1 MCECVLEV
9 VDIFLLKP
17 KEKCK
22 HIDNKRK
29 DPSKLIKSRK
39 GALIKSRKGA
49 LINRASKNQFHVACD
64 LDNHLFAI
72 FSKR

>member
-29 DPSKLIKSRK
+29 DPSKLIKRRK
-39 GALIKSRKGA
+39 GALV
-49 LINRASKNQFHVACD
+49 NRVSKNQFYVACD